1 MPRCLLSQQFCS
13 LLKKQQPLKTIQYTD
28 EDLPCLLL
36 EYRKSGKGTWYFRYT
51 DPVKKMR
58 YCRIGAMHQISAVQA
73 RALAYSLSSAVAV
86 GQDPKMEVMLP
97 QHIPTL
103 HFFIEKR
110 YMPHIKK
117 QKRSW
122 RVDEAIAKAHIIPLL
137 GEYLL
142 SKIQVNHIQLWQQQ
156 MQAQGISPSTFNR
169 RLAVLKTIFS
179 YAIQWKFLPEGHS
192 PCIASSPLKI
202 ISLRER
208 FLTQA
213 EAHRVL
219 QIIDTM
225 PYNQNALALKLLLFT
240 GARKSEIMN
249 ARWEYVH
256 LAQRRLT
263 VPLSKSGKARHI
275 SLSDTAVAI
284 IEQLPRYE
292 HCPWLFPAA
301 DKQQPFKGL
310 FYIWKKIRNLAGLED
325 VRIHDLRHS
334 FASFLVN
341 DGFSLYTVQTLLGH
355 SDPKVT
361 MRYAHLAQ
369 PSLVAA
375 VNTLDK
381 HVV

>member
-1 MPRCLLSQQFCS
+1 MPRCLLSQQFCTH
-13 LLKKQQPLKTIQYTD
+13 LEQQQPLRTIQYID

-36 EYRKSGKGTWYFRYT
+36 EHRKNGRGTWYFRYT
-51 DPVKKMR
+51 DPTKKVR
-58 YCRIGAMHQISAVQA
+58 YCRIGAMHQLSAAQA
-73 RALAYSLSSAVAV
+73 RALAYSLSSSVAV
-86 GQDPKMEVMLP
+86 GQDPKVDIVLP
-97 QHIPTL
+97 HHMPTL
-103 HFFIEKR
+103 CFFIEKR
-110 YMPHIKK
+110 YMPYIKK

-122 RVDEAIAKAHIIPLL
+122 HIDEAIAKNHIIPLL

-142 SKIQVNHIQLWQQQ
+142 SKIQVSHIAHWQQH
-156 MQAQGISPSTFNR
+156 MLAQGISPSTFNR
-169 RLAVLKTIFS
+169 RLAVLKTMFS
-179 YAIQWKFLPEGHS
+179 YAVQWKFLPEGHS
-192 PCIASSPLKI
+192 PCIGASPLKLV
-202 ISLRER
+202 SLRER
-208 FLTQA
+208 FLTQE
-213 EAHRVL
+213 EARRVL
-219 QIIDTM
+219 HIIDTM
-225 PYNQNALALKLLLFT
+225 PDNQNALALKLLLFT
-240 GARKSEIMN
+240 GARKSEITN
-249 ARWEYVH
+249 ARWEHVH
-256 LAQRRLT
+256 IAQRRLT

-292 HCPWLFPAA
+292 NCPWLFPAS
-301 DKQQPFKGL
+301 DKQRPFQGF
-310 FYIWKKIRNLAGLED
+310 FYIWKKVRKLAGLED

-341 DGFSLYTVQTLLGH
+341 NGFSLYTVQTLLGH